1 MLFKLNLVYRYQPE
15 SFININ
21 FFYRDA
27 ILVTILNCS
36 TSIFAGFAVFAI
48 IGFMAGQL
56 SLDVDKVAAKGE
68 SIYI

>member
-1 MLFKLNLVYRYQPE
+1 MLFKLNLVYRYQPGV
-15 SFININ
+15 FINIV
-21 FFYRDA
+21 FYRDA

>member
-1 MLFKLNLVYRYQPE
+1 M
-15 SFININ
+15 
-21 FFYRDA
+21 
-27 ILVTILNCS
+27 TILNCS